1 MVFHG
6 DGRAK
11 LPENLIENDLV
22 LTTYAT
28 LVADCKGPA
37 VLQRIAWF
45 RVVLDEDKAALSSRL
60 MKLANCWISPLDSKS
75 NLATISS
82 FRNAPRAT
90 QMVFDWYTDS
100 KPARR
105 SPLSVE
111 VSSLRAIL
119 STVHIPEICTGSF
132 ERRELWGVK
141 DVACFA
147 SRNMFTTKREI
158 SGTLGAMPP
167 RDKFNTLNRGEN
179 TVRRS
184 FEKIPRWSWQLSQ

>member
-1 MVFHG
+1 MALTFIRGLRRLEAGNSNVSQDLPNGIKSYGIVNNESHLKEDTLNYMVFHG

-132 ERRELWGVK
+132 ERREL
-141 DVACFA
+141 
-147 SRNMFTTKREI
+147 
-158 SGTLGAMPP
+158 
-167 RDKFNTLNRGEN
+167 
-179 TVRRS
+179 
-184 FEKIPRWSWQLSQ
+184 